1 MKEFLTDK
9 QNNNEMVKYFK
20 MRKDNRHLFYK
31 DLLFSQNQDAVN
43 KDFNLYGTN
52 DELSLLL

>member
-1 MKEFLTDK
+1 MI
-9 QNNNEMVKYFK
+9 KYFK
-20 MRKDNRHLFYK
+20 MRKDNRHIFYK

-52 DELSLLL
+52 DELSLLLI